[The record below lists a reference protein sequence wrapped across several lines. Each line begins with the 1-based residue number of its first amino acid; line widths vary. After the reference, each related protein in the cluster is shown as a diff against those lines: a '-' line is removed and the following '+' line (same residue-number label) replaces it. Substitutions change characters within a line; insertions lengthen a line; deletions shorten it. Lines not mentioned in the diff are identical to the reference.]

1 MKHKVKHKSNKTN
14 KGAKVDDPTV
24 LRINQTARLAAQKA
38 RSVVG
43 TGKHS
48 QDSDSSGK
56 PPIFR
61 TADPE
66 GLGKKPNALNHLLW
80 SSPAQAGSGSGVRT
94 GERRQGNGSFE
105 NTSSEDRLWSSP
117 AQAGSGSGVRT
128 GKHSQDSDSS
138 GEPPIFR
145 TVDPEGLG
153 KKPTTMSYVDDPNKG
168 RNSAPV
174 AKPGSL
180 SGEAARNGATD
191 IKPTSPVTGRHG
203 ATGYEAAKNLYAGK
217 SQKEVEQLNNFFKM
231 QVANDASLAQR
242 GQQTKA
248 KQNFDSMLKRQAAA
262 SVQAKADRE
271 DNDWARSTLMKKPS
285 LSTKKPSKPP
295 VATGGYS
302 RGNSNGYDEVYK
314 PKSVVYPP
322 PKTYRPGVNTPRAI

>member
-48 QDSDSSGK
+48 QDSDSSG
-56 PPIFR
+56 
-61 TADPE
+61 
-66 GLGKKPNALNHLLW
+66 
-80 SSPAQAGSGSGVRT
+80 
-94 GERRQGNGSFE
+94 
-105 NTSSEDRLWSSP
+105 
-117 AQAGSGSGVRT
+117 
-128 GKHSQDSDSS
+128 
-138 GEPPIFR
+138 EPPILR
-145 TVDPEGLG
+145 QAAQANLSKNVQERNAQ
-153 KKPTTMSYVDDPNKG
+153 KKDVVNK
-168 RNSAPV
+168 
-174 AKPGSL
+174 
-180 SGEAARNGATD
+180 
-191 IKPTSPVTGRHG
+191 I
-203 ATGYEAAKNLYAGK
+203 YAGK

-314 PKSVVYPP
+314 PKPVVYPT

>member
-43 TGKHS
+43 
-48 QDSDSSGK
+48 
-56 PPIFR
+56 
-61 TADPE
+61 
-66 GLGKKPNALNHLLW
+66 
-80 SSPAQAGSGSGVRT
+80 
-94 GERRQGNGSFE
+94 
-105 NTSSEDRLWSSP
+105 
-117 AQAGSGSGVRT
+117 T

-285 LSTKKPSKPP
+285 LSTKKPSKPT

-314 PKSVVYPP
+314 PKPVVYPP

>member
-48 QDSDSSGK
+48 QDSDSSGE

-61 TADPE
+61 TAGPE
-66 GLGKKPNALNHLLW
+66 GLGKKPNALTHLLW

-94 GERRQGNGSFE
+94 GERRQGNGSFDK
-105 NTSSEDRLWSSP
+105 TSSEDRLWSSP
-117 AQAGSGSGVRT
+117 AQAGSGSGVKRET
-128 GKHSQDSDSS
+128 PATLVQAGQANLSKNVQERNAVRKDAMDAGKAKWSVSVNERNEAKQALVQAGQANLSKNVQ
-138 GEPPIFR
+138 ER
-145 TVDPEGLG
+145 NAQ
-153 KKPTTMSYVDDPNKG
+153 KKDVVNK
-168 RNSAPV
+168 
-174 AKPGSL
+174 
-180 SGEAARNGATD
+180 
-191 IKPTSPVTGRHG
+191 I
-203 ATGYEAAKNLYAGK
+203 YAGK

-314 PKSVVYPP
+314 PKPVVYPP